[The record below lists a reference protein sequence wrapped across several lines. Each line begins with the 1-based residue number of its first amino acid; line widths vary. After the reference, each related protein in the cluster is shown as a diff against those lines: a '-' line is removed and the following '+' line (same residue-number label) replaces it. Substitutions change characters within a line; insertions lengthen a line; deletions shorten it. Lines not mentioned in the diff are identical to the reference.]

1 MLASMART
9 TREWHLNYSNGEG
22 VLCVRV
28 GSFGLFAR
36 GETTI
41 VDVDW
46 RNGSGTAKKRLRN
59 GSETAMVT
67 AHDVP
72 AQT

>member
-46 RNGSGTAKKRLRN
+46 RNA
-59 GSETAMVT
+59 
-67 AHDVP
+67 
-72 AQT
+72 